1 MNKNEEI
8 IDTVTNSKEWKW

>member
-1 MNKNEEI
+1 MNKNEET